1 MHSGKISGERKLILQ
16 RYLSKQEAESNI
28 TSLEAKR
35 LKNKKPW
42 FWWNKLAKMLY
53 QKRIGSHMCKSTRLA
68 GYCKKNL
75 SYTWK
80 KLPHSGTTTVTH
92 HCQEVKPLKAN
103 QHKYQHL
110 LLCLL
115 ETDNQFHF
123 IFKTLKNKL
132 QMFNYREVTHR
143 EHFFHWWEKRLK
155 IQGPLQV
162 IWVLL
167 FLSSNFW

>member
-1 MHSGKISGERKLILQ
+1 
-16 RYLSKQEAESNI
+16 
-28 TSLEAKR
+28 
-35 LKNKKPW
+35 
-42 FWWNKLAKMLY
+42 MLY

-75 SYTWK
+75 SYIWK

-115 ETDNQFHF
+115 ETESISFYFQNIKKETANVQ
-123 IFKTLKNKL
+123 L
-132 QMFNYREVTHR
+132 
-143 EHFFHWWEKRLK
+143 
-155 IQGPLQV
+155 
-162 IWVLL
+162 
-167 FLSSNFW
+167 